1 MKKNL
6 LIILLV
12 VLVSVVLFL
21 TYNTNQK
28 LTVASEEAEVLKV
41 DLASSEATKDGL
53 EEALVLLKEKVS
65 TANTQ
70 LDISNTA
77 LKESQ
82 DQIQAI
88 DDQLR
93 GDGSISEKIKA
104 LEDENEQWRE
114 QLNEL
119 SMDLSEIQA
128 QETDT
133 SASQEVTISDLEE
146 IQNFIDKRIQV
157 LAEAVSNLS
166 KLSVERIM
174 VEQEI
179 NFLEETMNSVK
190 EVQDL
195 LDNE

>member
-53 EEALVLLKEKVS
+53 EEALVLLKDKVS